1 MPEQPENNQATE
13 VSELQARLA
22 RAEAELAVCRRNE
35 EHFRRLAENS
45 IDLILLTTPEG
56 QITYVSPAAKR
67 LLDIDPETLVGRMS
81 YELILPEDMP
91 IATEAHM
98 AALMGAAPRPTV
110 YRVRNQAGAPVWL
123 EVIKMIVPNPKT
135 GAIQV
140 QSISRD
146 VSERMAIERMKDQF
160 LGILSHELRTPINA
174 IMGFGSVLD
183 DEIVGPLNERQKG
196 FTRKLLHGAEQLL
209 ALVNDLLDMSRIQA
223 GKFSITPAPMR
234 VSEVLERTL
243 PALALLSSQRGLRL
257 ESELAPDLPV
267 LTADVQRVSQ
277 VVANLLTN
285 AIKFTPEGGTIT
297 VRATLKGASV
307 RLEVQD
313 TGIGI
318 AAEDLDKLFVPFSQL
333 DMSSTR
339 SVRGDGLG
347 LSITKA
353 LVEAHGGALG
363 VESVPAVG
371 STFWF
376 DLPLVS
382 PLTPDPLE
390 TPEPIA

>member
-1 MPEQPENNQATE
+1 
-13 VSELQARLA
+13 
-22 RAEAELAVCRRNE
+22 
-35 EHFRRLAENS
+35 
-45 IDLILLTTPEG
+45 
-56 QITYVSPAAKR
+56 
-67 LLDIDPETLVGRMS
+67 
-81 YELILPEDMP
+81 
-91 IATEAHM
+91 
-98 AALMGAAPRPTV
+98 
-110 YRVRNQAGAPVWL
+110 
-123 EVIKMIVPNPKT
+123 
-135 GAIQV
+135 
-140 QSISRD
+140 
-146 VSERMAIERMKDQF
+146 
-160 LGILSHELRTPINA
+160 
-174 IMGFGSVLD
+174 
-183 DEIVGPLNERQKG
+183 
-196 FTRKLLHGAEQLL
+196 
-209 ALVNDLLDMSRIQA
+209 
-223 GKFSITPAPMR
+223 
-234 VSEVLERTL
+234 
-243 PALALLSSQRGLRL
+243 
-257 ESELAPDLPV
+257 V

-339 SVRGDGLG
+339 SVRGVGLG